1 MDYYEC
7 CHVFSG
13 SRMDRYKNAV
23 GEDKAVELYL
33 LNLSLSRELF
43 HVVSIF
49 EIVLRNKIDDCL
61 RQEFQ
66 DNNWLHNSIQPH
78 TDPTLN
84 YQGCFLKY
92 ATKESARLIWD
103 ELFTMQNG
111 GMVDHNQLVARLGF
125 GFWRYLFAG
134 GKDAQFDATGKVLM
148 KIFPKKPNSTQSVQ
162 YNQKWIFQ
170 ELSKINKFRNRLAHH
185 EPICFKG
192 AVKNTSYARDIHQSV
207 LNLLD
212 YMDIDTVSI
221 FKHFGNQV
229 IAVCDEIDAL

>member
-84 YQGCFLKY
+84 YQGCF
-92 ATKESARLIWD
+92 
-103 ELFTMQNG
+103 F
-111 GMVDHNQLVARLGF
+111 
-125 GFWRYLFAG
+125 
-134 GKDAQFDATGKVLM
+134 
-148 KIFPKKPNSTQSVQ
+148 KICYERV
-162 YNQKWIFQ
+162 
-170 ELSKINKFRNRLAHH
+170 R
-185 EPICFKG
+185 
-192 AVKNTSYARDIHQSV
+192 
-207 LNLLD
+207 
-212 YMDIDTVSI
+212 
-221 FKHFGNQV
+221 
-229 IAVCDEIDAL
+229 